1 MREKRRMVTVLVGIM
16 ILLLAVVGCSKNKS
30 NSYVMKLAKKNKIYQ
45 SPIYSELLDHMEN
58 LFPGYKNQ
66 LPGSKD
72 SMLFVGNES
81 VAPIENVKVQY
92 NDQGELTSISGD
104 NKDGK
109 TFIWNIKHCDK
120 DGINRIDGMFMEK
133 ELGQYSAILNVELV
147 FNAKK
152 KVLYSTIDYCKDSL
166 YNVKMIVSGVKSG
179 DKFSNS
185 EFYVSVMFSD
195 GKVICDTISPS
206 TFADNGL
213 LEKIKQHIATMGLPP
228 AELDFL
234 QPQFLAPGMIVGIK
248 ELEMIENQ
256 PYKNI
261 DWQAIYD
268 ALGSMMADTFGLLIT
283 GVYIALS
290 GIACGI

>member
-1 MREKRRMVTVLVGIM
+1 MMREKRRMVTVLVGIM

-109 TFIWNIKHCDK
+109 TFIWNIKHRDK

-152 KVLYSTIDYCKDSL
+152 KVLYCLL
-166 YNVKMIVSGVKSG
+166 Y
-179 DKFSNS
+179 
-185 EFYVSVMFSD
+185 
-195 GKVICDTISPS
+195 TSPS
-206 TFADNGL
+206 PRD
-213 LEKIKQHIATMGLPP
+213 
-228 AELDFL
+228 
-234 QPQFLAPGMIVGIK
+234 
-248 ELEMIENQ
+248 
-256 PYKNI
+256 
-261 DWQAIYD
+261 
-268 ALGSMMADTFGLLIT
+268 S
-283 GVYIALS
+283 
-290 GIACGI
+290 